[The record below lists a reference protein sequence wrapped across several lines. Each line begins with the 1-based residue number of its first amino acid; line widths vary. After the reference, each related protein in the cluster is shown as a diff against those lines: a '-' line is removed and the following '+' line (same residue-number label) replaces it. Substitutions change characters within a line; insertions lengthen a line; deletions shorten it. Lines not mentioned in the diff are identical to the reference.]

1 MPRSTDSLRIRTLA
15 ALAVVFLALA
25 LTGCCAAP
33 APAGPAGVVQKA
45 LELRRDRVTDAARYD
60 PLFADAT
67 IGAQLAKDSEAATQA
82 PVPAWSTPYISK
94 EASSSA
100 DVVVVWVAEARFKGW
115 PKATLFT
122 LQSVKDAWVIVDA
135 QEVTGTVPPAR

>member
-1 MPRSTDSLRIRTLA
+1 MRLRTLA
-15 ALAVVFLALA
+15 ILAVLLLALA
-25 LTGCCAAP
+25 LAGCCAAP
-33 APAGPAGVVQKA
+33 VPSGPAGVVQKA
-45 LELRRDRVTDAARYD
+45 LELRRDRVTDAARYT
-60 PLFADAT
+60 PLFSDAT

-82 PVPAWSTPYISK
+82 PVPAWSTPYISQ

-100 DVVVVWVAEARFKGW
+100 DVVVVWSRGTEPRFKDW

-122 LQSVKDAWVIVDA
+122 LQSAKGVWVIADA